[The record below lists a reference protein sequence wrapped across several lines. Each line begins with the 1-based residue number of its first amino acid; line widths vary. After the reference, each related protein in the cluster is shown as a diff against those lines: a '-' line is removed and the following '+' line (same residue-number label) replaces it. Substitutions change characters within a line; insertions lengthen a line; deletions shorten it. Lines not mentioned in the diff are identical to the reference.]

1 MVNFKAKTSIYIIS
15 TLLAISSLSSA
26 MAVPA
31 RMLLSAKMEAAQ
43 SMLSK
48 ALLSALHIDTE
59 SPIPSVKSSD
69 AIPFSDVIPSHTGSS
84 GSICF
89 GKYSCCYLSLSYPP
103 LFIVPFFFQVV
114 RRPG

>member
-1 MVNFKAKTSIYIIS
+1 MVYFKAKVSIYILS
-15 TLLAISSLSSA
+15 TLLAISTISSA

-48 ALLSALHIDTE
+48 ALLSALDIDTE

-69 AIPFSDVIPSHTGSS
+69 AKPFSDVIPSHTGPS

-89 GKYSCCYLSLSYPP
+89 GKYFFSYLSLLYPP
-103 LFIVPFFFQVV
+103 LFLFQFKL
-114 RRPG
+114 